1 MTHFQTPWGHSKQQH
16 RSIVP
21 WLWQKAFA
29 QLGMLA
35 LISPISAAGLLRV
48 TLPITTCQTQRS
60 LHMAPCPEWH
70 VCVHVFILAS
80 RVCANMS
87 ILPPIVPLVNQCI
100 CEKKTN
106 NFKTNPIQGY
116 IRRCFTSSVTDTES
130 QLSAKF
136 NAINLSQQT
145 TNYNVW
151 QLHYGEQVKHFQNQ
165 QRPFTNCFLAKFGQW
180 GEAFLS
186 LSFNWVRLIVVV
198 SGDKVEECRNESSI
212 RIVSSDW

>member
-87 ILPPIVPLVNQCI
+87 ILPPIVPLVNQCV
-100 CEKKTN
+100 CEKKTTTLKQTLYKVTYAGVSLPVSRTQN
-106 NFKTNPIQGY
+106 HSSAQSSMQSISHNKPQITMSGSFIMENKSNTFKINKDLSPIA
-116 IRRCFTSSVTDTES
+116 F
-130 QLSAKF
+130 
-136 NAINLSQQT
+136 
-145 TNYNVW
+145 W
-151 QLHYGEQVKHFQNQ
+151 Q
-165 QRPFTNCFLAKFGQW
+165 
-180 GEAFLS
+180 S
-186 LSFNWVRLIVVV
+186 LVNEVRLFYLCHLI
-198 SGDKVEECRNESSI
+198 ES
-212 RIVSSDW
+212 D